1 MTAAT
6 VRLERE
12 GALGRLVLD
21 RPPVN
26 VLDIATIV
34 AANECLRTAAQDP
47 AIKALVITG
56 AGRAFSAGVDVA
68 DHAAERVESMLGAFH
83 QLVARVTSLE
93 VPVVAL
99 VQGAALGGG
108 CELALAC
115 DIILARADAKLGFP
129 EIKLAVFPPVAAA
142 LLPRM
147 VGRQRALDL
156 ILSGRTLSGEE
167 AARLGLVAH
176 AWPAD
181 DFPVRAGAYVNE
193 LIQLSGPA
201 LRLAKR
207 AVDDG
212 LELSFAD
219 ALARAERIYSRDVM
233 ALDDAREGLVS
244 FMEKRAPVWKE
255 A

>member
-1 MTAAT
+1 MTAG
-6 VRLERE
+6 VRLERK

-26 VLDIATIV
+26 VLDIPTMEAANGCLRAAAEDATIKV
-34 AANECLRTAAQDP
+34 LT
-47 AIKALVITG
+47 ISG

-68 DHAAERVESMLGAFH
+68 DHTEDRVESMLREFH
-83 QLVARVTSLE
+83 QMVGRIMALDI
-93 VPVVAL
+93 PVIAL
-99 VQGAALGGG
+99 VHGAALGGG
-108 CELALAC
+108 FELALAC
-115 DIILARADAKLGFP
+115 DIVLARADARLGQP

-156 ILSGRTLSGEE
+156 ILTGRTFSGDE

-181 DFPVRAGAYVNE
+181 DFPSRVEAYVNALLE
-193 LIQLSGPA
+193 LSGPA

-207 AVDDG
+207 AVDAG
-212 LELSFAD
+212 LDLPFQEALS
-219 ALARAERIYSRDVM
+219 RAETIYRRDLMV
-233 ALDDAREGLVS
+233 LEDAREGLSS
-244 FMEKRAPVWKE
+244 FLEKRPPVWKE

>member
-1 MTAAT
+1 MTAT
-6 VRLERE
+6 VRWERE
-12 GALGRLVLD
+12 GSLGRLVLD

-26 VLDIATIV
+26 VLDIATMV
-34 AANECLRTAAQDP
+34 AANECLRAAAQDP
-47 AIKALVITG
+47 GIKVLVITG

-68 DHAAERVESMLGAFH
+68 DHTAERVESMLSAFH
-83 QLVARVTSLE
+83 QLVARVMSLK

-115 DIILARADAKLGFP
+115 DLILARSDAKLGFP

-147 VGRQRALDL
+147 VGRQVALDL
-156 ILSGRTLSGEE
+156 ILSGRILSGEE

-181 DFPVRAGAYVNE
+181 DFPVRAGACVNE
-193 LIQLSGPA
+193 LLQLSGPA

-207 AVDDG
+207 AVDEG
-212 LELSFAD
+212 LNLSLTD
-219 ALARAERIYSRDVM
+219 ALTRAERIYSRDVM
-233 ALDDAREGLVS
+233 ALDDAREGLAS
-244 FMEKRAPVWKE
+244 FMEKRSPVWKE